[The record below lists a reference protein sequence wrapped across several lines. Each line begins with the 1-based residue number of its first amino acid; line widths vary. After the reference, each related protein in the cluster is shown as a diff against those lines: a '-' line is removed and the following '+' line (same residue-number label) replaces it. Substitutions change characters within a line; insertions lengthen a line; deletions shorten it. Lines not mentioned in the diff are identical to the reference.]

1 MSMVKKYKKQEV
13 DKRLLQDIFRIKNEL
28 AKIQDI
34 IEISFEPS
42 EIGLYELKIAE
53 AKYFYLLR
61 EARHR
66 GVSAR

>member
-1 MSMVKKYKKQEV
+1 MSMRKKVKRQEV
-13 DKRLLQDIFRIKNEL
+13 NKRLLQDIFRIKNEL

-34 IEISFEPS
+34 IEISIEPS